1 MKRNNYPDWQLP
13 EGWVPP
19 EYDAR
24 KFIATHFLLGCG
36 TVFSIIVVLILC
48 LFLCGCTTTKYVEVE
63 KVRTD
68 TTYINKF
75 QRDSIHVHDS
85 IFVNQWQKGDTIFQ
99 VRDRWHTEYCDRL
112 LHDTLYKIIVDSV
125 PIPYPVEKE
134 VPAKLSSWQK
144 LLIKAGYLALAA
156 FIACIIYI
164 IIKIKDKISW

>member
-36 TVFSIIVVLILC
+36 TIFSVIIVFILC

-68 TTYINKF
+68 TTYITQHK
-75 QRDSIHVHDS
+75 RDSIWMHDS
-85 IFVNQWQKGDTIFQ
+85 ILVREKGDTVWFEK
-99 VRDRWHTEYCDRL
+99 WHTKYIEKQIR
-112 LHDTLYKIIVDSV
+112 DTLYSATHDT
-125 PIPYPVEKE
+125 IPVICEVEKE
-134 VPAKLSSWQK
+134 VPAQLSSWQK
-144 LLIKAGYLALAA
+144 LLIKAGYLALVA

-164 IIKIKDKISW
+164 IIKIKDKILW

>member
-1 MKRNNYPDWQLP
+1 MKRNNDPDWQLP

-36 TVFSIIVVLILC
+36 TVFSIIVVFILC

-68 TTYINKF
+68 TTYITQH
-75 QRDSIHVHDS
+75 QRDSIWMHDS
-85 IFVNQWQKGDTIFQ
+85 ILVREKGDTVWFEK
-99 VRDRWHTEYCDRL
+99 WHTKYIEKQIR
-112 LHDTLYKIIVDSV
+112 DTLYSATHDT
-125 PIPYPVEKE
+125 IPVICEVEKE
-134 VPAKLSSWQK
+134 VPAQLSSWQK
-144 LLIKAGYLALAA
+144 LLIKAGYLALIAL
-156 FIACIIYI
+156 IACIIYI